1 MTRKEMQ
8 DKLIRVFG
16 MEDSRVVWFFQLC
29 EDYDDNEWNNK
40 CLEGMVMALLDIARI
55 QSEME

>member
-1 MTRKEMQ
+1 MQ